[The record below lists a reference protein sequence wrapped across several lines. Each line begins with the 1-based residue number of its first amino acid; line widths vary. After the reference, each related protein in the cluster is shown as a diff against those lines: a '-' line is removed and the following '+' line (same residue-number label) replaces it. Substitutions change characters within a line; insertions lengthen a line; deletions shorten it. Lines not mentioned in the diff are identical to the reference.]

1 MSAVDSASQKI
12 QIHPGRNH
20 ATGDSSSSTRKT
32 EVAIRISGLCKTF
45 TSGDSNNE
53 IAALCGLD
61 LEVPTGQHVA
71 VLGDSGSGKTT
82 LLGCLSGRLAP
93 THGNIEVAQRVST
106 VHQDL
111 RLVKQRTALDNIL
124 DGALCR
130 LPLHRTCFGFPR
142 EERKRAFSLLQR
154 VGLGHRAAWPI
165 AKLSGGEQQRVAIAR
180 SLMQDPQILLADE
193 PVASLDTG
201 NAHDI
206 MGLLGDLR
214 RERNLTLVSVLHDS
228 DLAQTY
234 ADRIVALRQG
244 CIVYDDDASMPA
256 IAALDPSS
264 EHGPTTT
271 PSRPAVAA
279 SMATRRRHHGVIVAI
294 GVAVFALALLSLDIS
309 PSAFDGMGRNVS
321 RFLADLVPSSAA
333 EVDAI
338 PWSDLSIALFET
350 LGMSLVG
357 TMLGVLVAWPL
368 AALGAKNVG
377 PPLIRPAVRFIL
389 NVIRTVPSLIWA
401 LLFVA
406 AVGLGPFA
414 GVLALT
420 AYSVGYL
427 TKFFYEAF
435 EAVDQGPPG
444 ALREIGASGL
454 QTFLL
459 SVWPASKPAILSSCL
474 FMFEYNV
481 RAASVLGLVGAGG
494 IGYWFSLFFK
504 WRNFPAAGACLL
516 LLLAVV
522 LVLDA
527 ISTRV
532 RARMVA
538 QAI

>member
-1 MSAVDSASQKI
+1 MSAVDTARQKP
-12 QIHPGRNH
+12 QVHPGRNH
-20 ATGDSSSSTRKT
+20 ATGDSPSSTRQTKA
-32 EVAIRISGLCKTF
+32 AIRISGLYKTF
-45 TSGDSNNE
+45 PSGDSNNE

-71 VLGDSGSGKTT
+71 VLGESGSGKTT
-82 LLGCLSGRLAP
+82 LLGCLSGRLAA
-93 THGNIEVAQRVST
+93 TRGSIEVAQRVST

-142 EERKRAFSLLQR
+142 EEQKQAISLLHR
-154 VGLGHRAAWPI
+154 VGLGHRAAWPV

-234 ADRIVALRQG
+234 ADRIIALHQG
-244 CIVYDDDASMPA
+244 NLVYDDDASMPA
-256 IAALDPSS
+256 ITALDPSS
-264 EHGPTTT
+264 EPGPAT
-271 PSRPAVAA
+271 PPTGSSVAA
-279 SMATRRRHHGVIVAI
+279 SATRRGRRSAI
-294 GVAVFALALLSLDIS
+294 MATGVAVFALALLSLDVS

-338 PWSDLSIALFET
+338 PWPDLTIALFET

-357 TMLGVLVAWPL
+357 TMFGVLIAWPL
-368 AALGAKNVG
+368 AALGARNVG

-516 LLLAVV
+516 LLLVVV

-532 RARMVA
+532 RAHMVA